1 MSGKTLAEGQLNKMR
16 ITPVSGADVQYHLEL
31 GDSAVCMND
40 LLGKQLQ
47 LQWAGSINCT
57 HCGRA
62 TKKSFSQGYCYPCFT
77 RLAQC
82 DSCMMSPEKCHFAA
96 GTCREPE
103 WAEQV
108 CFSDHIVYLANSSG
122 LKVGITRHT
131 QVPTRWLDQGAAQAL
146 PIARVRNRR
155 LSGLVEDLLRQQVAD
170 KTNWRALLK
179 GNAVLLD
186 LEAERDKLFAQFAQP
201 LAALEQ
207 QEGPGSVELLNNAAV
222 VDFSYPVSEYPS
234 KISSHNLDKNPL
246 VSGRL
251 QGLKGQYLIL
261 DSGVINLRKFTSY
274 QVSLAVM
281 D

>member
-108 CFSDHIVYLANSSG
+108 CFSDHVVYLANSSG

-146 PIARVRNRR
+146 PIARVRNRG

-179 GNAVLLD
+179 GNAVPLD